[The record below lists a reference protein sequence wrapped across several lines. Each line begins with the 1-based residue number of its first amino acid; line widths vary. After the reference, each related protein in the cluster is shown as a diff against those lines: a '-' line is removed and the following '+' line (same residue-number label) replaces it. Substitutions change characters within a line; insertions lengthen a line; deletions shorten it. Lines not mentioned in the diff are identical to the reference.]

1 MELFQKIIVGIII
14 LVLGLLMLIRPDIIW
29 KIEHFLSVKNGEP
42 TEWYLAITRII
53 GLGFIF
59 IAVFLTIV
67 FLFFN

>member
-1 MELFQKIIVGIII
+1 MELFQKIIVNIII
-14 LVLGLLMLIRPDIIW
+14 LVLGLFMLIRPDIIW
-29 KIEHFLSVKNGEP
+29 KMEHFLSVKNGEP

-59 IAVFLTIV
+59 IAAFLTIV